1 MMLCN
6 ISFEMVIVN
15 DMSVF
20 LVFLFDL
27 DLYMLFEIL
36 LFEEDWDEYL

>member
-1 MMLCN
+1 MLYN

-15 DMSVF
+15 DVSVF

-27 DLYMLFEIL
+27 DLNMLFEVL

>member
-1 MMLCN
+1 MLCN

-15 DMSVF
+15 DVSVL

-27 DLYMLFEIL
+27 DLNMLFEVL